1 MSALRAA
8 GVVCAGFDGDPAA
21 LAADGFAGVV
31 LFARNT
37 PSLAEARAVTDRV
50 RETFDD
56 TAGSPIIAIDQE
68 GGSVARL
75 TVGVEII
82 PSMLAIGS
90 AGDSDLAYR
99 AGAQTGFD
107 LRRAGV
113 NVDFAP
119 VLDLARYAENEVIG
133 ARAFGEDP
141 ETVTALGGAFARGL
155 ESSGVAAVFKHFPG
169 HGSTRADSH
178 LELPRVAL
186 DETHL
191 RRRDF
196 VPFMQLLPGARAVMS
211 AHIVVEALDPE
222 RPATLSPCVLQ
233 QELRGRFGFRGVCF
247 TDCLEMDAIAATV
260 GSAAGAAA
268 AIAAGA
274 DVVLVSHDT
283 ELARRSARAIH
294 DAVVSGAIPASRLE
308 EALGRVRALRAGLAA
323 PVPAESALPYAG
335 VGREIARRALRSV
348 RGTRRFD
355 PARAM
360 TIAFGAELPIG
371 AARALTLPA
380 EPEPRDVAALLEA
393 LGDHEAVPI
402 VGMRR
407 AHRRPSQAEAVRAIA
422 QRRPDGVAVSLLEPY
437 DAPVAEGFD
446 GLICTYG
453 DRSPNLQA
461 LSEALFAERR

>member
-31 LFARNT
+31 LFARNA
-37 PSLAEARAVTDRV
+37 PSLQDARTITDRV
-50 RETFDD
+50 RETFDG
-56 TAGSPIIAIDQE
+56 TPGPPMIAIDQE

-75 TVGVEII
+75 TAGVEVI
-82 PSMLAIGS
+82 PSMLAVGS
-90 AGDSDLAYR
+90 AGDADLAFR
-99 AGAQTGFD
+99 AGAQTAFD

-141 ETVTALGGAFARGL
+141 EIVVSLGGAFARGL
-155 ESSGVAAVFKHFPG
+155 ESRGVTAVFKHFPG

-178 LELPRVAL
+178 LELPRVTL

-196 VPFMQLLPGARAVMS
+196 VPFEQLLPGARAVMS

-222 RPATLSPCVLQ
+222 RPATLSPRLLQ
-233 QELRGRFGFRGVCF
+233 TELRGRFGFRGVCF

-283 ELARRSARAIH
+283 ELARRSARAID
-294 DAVVSGAIPASRLE
+294 DAVASGAIPAARLE
-308 EALGRVRALRAGLAA
+308 EALERVRVLRAVLAA
-323 PVPAESALPYAG
+323 PLPPESAPPYAG
-335 VGREIARRALRSV
+335 VGLEIARRALRSV
-348 RGTRRFD
+348 RGTRRLD
-355 PARAM
+355 PASALA
-360 TIAFGAELPIG
+360 IGFGSELATG

-380 EPEPRDVAALLEA
+380 EPEASDVTALLELLDDRA
-393 LGDHEAVPI
+393 IAPI

-407 AHRRPSQAEAVRAIA
+407 AHRHPAQAAAVRAIA
-422 QRRPDGVAVSLLEPY
+422 QRRADAIGVSLLEPY
-437 DAPVAEGFD
+437 DAPIAEGLD

-453 DRSPNLQA
+453 DRPPNLQA